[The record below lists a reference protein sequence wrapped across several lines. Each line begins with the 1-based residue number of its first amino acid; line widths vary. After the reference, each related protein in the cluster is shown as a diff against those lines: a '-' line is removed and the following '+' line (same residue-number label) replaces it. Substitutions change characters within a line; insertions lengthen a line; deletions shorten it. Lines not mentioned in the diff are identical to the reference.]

1 MRVDGCDGALPLLH
15 DRLDGDLSPE
25 AAAALDAHLAGCYAC
40 AARLAD
46 LETLDRDLARD
57 LPVPSPAGLAARLAD
72 GVLAAEGRERS
83 RRRLWAPVLAGAG
96 ALALLAALA
105 SWGLESPWL
114 VSVAPRLLA
123 PVPSLTVTAD
133 ELLEVLTSIGSSL
146 GPAAVAVAIGLAA
159 LQAAGTAWL
168 LGPRRREAR

>member
-1 MRVDGCDGALPLLH
+1 MRVDGCDEALPLLH

-25 AAAALDAHLAGCYAC
+25 GAAALDAHLAGCPAC
-40 AARLAD
+40 AARLSE
-46 LETLDRDLARD
+46 LEALDRDLARD

-83 RRRLWAPVLAGAG
+83 RRRLWFPVLAGAG

-105 SWGLESPWL
+105 SWGLDSPWL
-114 VSVAPRLLA
+114 ASLAPRLEP
-123 PVPSLTVTAD
+123 PVSSLTVTAD
-133 ELLEVLTSIGSSL
+133 DLLAGLASIGSSL
-146 GPAAVAVAIGLAA
+146 GPAAVAVALGLAA

-168 LGPRRREAR
+168 LGARRREAR